1 MASEWL
7 FPTDEQNEDSSDK
20 TRSEE
25 LFVFGYHCK
34 LFRDDEQAK
43 MVDSG
48 TYMIPWM
55 GDEKLKIDRYD
66 GRGHLYDL
74 RPYDA
79 DSLKGLPAPV
89 LTEDELHI
97 EKLCDEERYLE
108 LHTDLAEKTMYE
120 EEEWKRYYESL
131 SEGYKAVGFSYD
143 AYGQPQAYTEPVPEE
158 SKPNPEEAV
167 FVPAKELQVPAG
179 VAIPSTVKE
188 NAIIE
193 KTAKFI
199 AEHGVQMEIVMK
211 TKQSNNPQF
220 QFMHFENILHP
231 YYKHLVKM
239 IKTKKYIP
247 KSPAKEERDAHND
260 SGEGDDGGHGYLHP
274 TLMTTNRASPVP
286 QEVYKPIQMPK
297 VSIHET
303 SYGQLLQSFSKVN
316 KEVEDKKRER
326 EDRMKKEVKSEPK
339 ESSSL
344 PACVAQPVYGS
355 SMPPPPGIEPVQ
367 LPKASG
373 DQKNSVQIKEEPDN
387 HSDSASQRTSSPPP
401 QIVPPPP
408 DVQPIIDRM
417 AMYVA
422 KNGEEF
428 SIVVKS
434 KKDQRFQFLETW
446 HTHYPYYDF
455 KRHLFQEE
463 IEKER
468 KMKEAEERKK
478 EQEKAEILAKGVKF
492 KLKKA
497 NKEQDSTTIEKKP
510 VFEYDES
517 DDAEQRLKDRLAA
530 SAREKLSQ
538 VDKEKQIKAERKKKA
553 AMFINLL
560 KSQSDT
566 AVEEDKKI
574 LPAQAT
580 PASSGRNTPVK
591 VEDEKS
597 THHKSKHKSRSKRS
611 RSRSRDRSS
620 RSRRSRSRSRSKKK
634 KRKRSPTPPSAYNV
648 TRRSPLRFPPPPP
661 PPPRYMDIR
670 SRYSRS
676 PSKGGSSRRRSR
688 SKDRSSRQRS
698 HSRSPSRSK
707 SKKKKRSRSPK
718 SKKDH
723 SSHRKSSKKKKKRSR
738 SRSREKKV
746 IGPAENPIP
755 EETEVEVIV
764 PDQIDPRVSSPA
776 GLEEDSMEA
785 LEEGETRDSTPE
797 PGQISDT
804 DTTCKE
810 SPPQSPPRPP
820 DIDPEATPR
829 PSEHSPC
836 KRKRSRSVSSS
847 SSRSTTPPSKLRS
860 RSRSLSPETRS
871 RSRSLTRSKSRS
883 RSRSSSR
890 SEPSPVKCHMTPLS
904 NSSISREA
912 TPVPG
917 ETSAV
922 SGENIASSGETTA
935 SVGEV
940 NGEAEMEP
948 TQSQKNVSSYM
959 LNRVRAII
967 KASREA
973 VRKEDDMFVEDT

>member
-1 MASEWL
+1 MDWITL
-7 FPTDEQNEDSSDK
+7 DCLRK
-20 TRSEE
+20 
-25 LFVFGYHCK
+25 
-34 LFRDDEQAK
+34 
-43 MVDSG
+43 
-48 TYMIPWM
+48 
-55 GDEKLKIDRYD
+55 RYD

-79 DSLKGLPAPV
+79 DNLKGLPAPV
-89 LTEDELHI
+89 LTEDEKHV
-97 EKLCDEERYLE
+97 EQLCDEERYLE
-108 LHTDLAEKTMYE
+108 LHTDIAEKNMYE

-131 SEGYKAVGFSYD
+131 SEGYQAVGFSYD
-143 AYGQPQAYTEPVPEE
+143 AFGQPQAQPVSEE
-158 SKPNPEEAV
+158 AKPNPEEAV
-167 FVPAKELQVPAG
+167 FVPPKELQVPVG
-179 VAIPSTVKE
+179 VAIPATIKE

-199 AEHGVQMEIVMK
+199 AEHGTQMEIVMK
-211 TKQSNNPQF
+211 TKQAKNPQF
-220 QFMHFENILHP
+220 MFMHFENVLHP
-231 YYKHLVKM
+231 YYKHLIKM

-247 KSPAKEERDAHND
+247 KSPVKEEPDYHND

-286 QEVYKPIQMPK
+286 QEVYKPVPMPK

-303 SYGQLLQSFSKVN
+303 SYGQLLQSMSKVN

-326 EDRMKKEVKSEPK
+326 EGRMKKTIKSEP
-339 ESSSL
+339 EESSL

-367 LPKASG
+367 LPKANG
-373 DQKNSVQIKEEPDN
+373 DQTSSKQIKEEPGDGSS
-387 HSDSASQRTSSPPP
+387 HRSTSPPP

-434 KKDQRFQFLETW
+434 KKDQRFQFLESW

-463 IEKER
+463 IERER
-468 KMKEAEERKK
+468 KIKEVEESKR
-478 EQEKAEILAKGVKF
+478 EQEKAEVLAKGVKF

-497 NKEQDSTTIEKKP
+497 IKEQDSTTIEKKP

-517 DDAEQRLKDRLAA
+517 DDENGDSDSTREAKRSKSNNASGTSTPVRDISTDSRSAEQLERKLAEQRLKDRLAA

-560 KSQSDT
+560 KSQTDT
-566 AVEEDKKI
+566 ATEEDKTTV
-574 LPAQAT
+574 PNQAT
-580 PASSGRNTPVK
+580 PAISERSSPVK
-591 VEDEKS
+591 MEEEKS
-597 THHKSKHKSRSKRS
+597 SHHKSKHRSRDK

-634 KRKRSPTPPSAYNV
+634 KRNRSPTPPSAYNV
-648 TRRSPLRFPPPPP
+648 SRRSPLRFPPPPP
-661 PPPRYMDIR
+661 PPRYMDLGR

-688 SKDRSSRQRS
+688 SKDRSTRQRS
-698 HSRSPSRSK
+698 RSRSPSKSK

-718 SKKDH
+718 SKKEH
-723 SSHRKSSKKKKKRSR
+723 SSHKKSSKKKKKRSR
-738 SRSREKKV
+738 SRSRENKE
-746 IGPAENPIP
+746 IGPADMPIIIEDEVTEP
-755 EETEVEVIV
+755 EVT
-764 PDQIDPRVSSPA
+764 DPRVSSPA
-776 GLEEDSMEA
+776 GIEEECMDT

-804 DTTCKE
+804 DTAGKE
-810 SPPQSPPRPP
+810 SPSRSPQRPP
-820 DIDPEATPR
+820 DIDPEVTSRSSEQSPR
-829 PSEHSPC
+829 
-836 KRKRSRSVSSS
+836 KRKHSRSVSVSS
-847 SSRSTTPPSKLRS
+847 SGSFTPRRS

-871 RSRSLTRSKSRS
+871 VASKSNSPTRSKSRS

-890 SEPSPVKCHMTPLS
+890 FVQSPAKSHLTPLRNDSMSREGTPGPGDLASGEPSL
-904 NSSISREA
+904 I
-912 TPVPG
+912 G
-917 ETSAV
+917 
-922 SGENIASSGETTA
+922 GETTGPPVEP
-935 SVGEV
+935 SSSTGDV
-940 NGEAEMEP
+940 NGGGDTEN
-948 TQSQKNVSSYM
+948 TQNQKNVSSYM

-973 VRKEDDMFVEDT
+973 IRKEDDIFMDDS